1 MACNAHMGTDKAI
14 QCGELNELQLP
25 YCCVRLFPELE
36 LHEQV
41 ELEKATVSFLQLELL
56 EI

>member
-1 MACNAHMGTDKAI
+1 MASNAHMGADKAI
-14 QCGELNELQLP
+14 QCSELNELQLP

-41 ELEKATVSFLQLELL
+41 ELEKARVSFLQLELL